1 MRTLA
6 KELQSRTENNVEG
19 WGICLVKISDSC
31 VKIIW
36 YVFVR
41 VYFDLT
47 RPKDIN
53 KINVLEMTT
62 NKNNQISEPIIKMNT
77 KTVNELRSIAKD

>member
-1 MRTLA
+1 MRILA
-6 KELQSRTENNVEG
+6 KGLQSRTENNVEG
-19 WGICLVKISDSC
+19 WGIYLVKISDSC

-36 YVFVR
+36 NVFVR

-47 RPKDIN
+47 RPKNIN
-53 KINVLEMTT
+53 KMNVLEMTT

-77 KTVNELRSIAKD
+77 KIVNELRSIAKD